1 MWMANSKSNCFSS
14 YFHENGLNVFKTW
27 ESTREIMNISKKR
40 KSDITSIE
48 IVNKT
53 VKKSLEI
60 NSVVNEFNKYFIS
73 IDKQIEE
80 KSVKRNINT
89 VNM

>member
-1 MWMANSKSNCFSS
+1 
-14 YFHENGLNVFKTW
+14 
-27 ESTREIMNISKKR
+27 MNISKKR